1 MESKLLRFF
10 KGYVQI
16 EIKSPFPQR
25 FFNMCVFHNIVLW
38 GLCPSLEG
46 YCLYLSLKDFFKLRP
61 IARKSN
67 TKVIVI
73 SRLGLPFALH
83 KYANRKAFLISV
95 LAVIAGI
102 YGLSLFVWQI
112 EINSLEI
119 YEKEQI
125 LSFLSEQNIQ
135 YGMWKGNVDCE
146 TIERA
151 LRKEYGDIVWVS
163 AALEGTK
170 LQIQIKEN
178 TESYQENQLLEAA
191 SDLVATKSGEIY
203 SIVTRSGTPMV
214 TVGQQVKKGQVLIS
228 GREERQDDSKTVIG
242 YAESA
247 ADGDVLIQ
255 TIQDYNVSFPYEHQ
269 EKIFTKKKKTKFTIW
284 FFHKKISILKGIHD
298 FQTFESEEITQPL
311 VIGNSFY
318 LPVRYKKIQ
327 FREYE
332 LKTATYTKNQAKI
345 IANAQFAQYR
355 SKIEK
360 DEGKILH
367 KDVTVTLGQDTCTTK
382 GTVAIIEPAVTSQ
395 PMESLEAFEKQRQEM
410 MEHQAQSLAQ

>member
-1 MESKLLRFF
+1 MESKLLRFL

-25 FFNMCVFHNIVLW
+25 FFNMCAFHNIVLW
-38 GLCPSLEG
+38 GLCPSSEG
-46 YCLYLSLKDFFKLRP
+46 YCLFLSLKDFFKLRP

-67 TKVIVI
+67 TKVVVI
-73 SRLGLPFALH
+73 FRLGMPFVLH

-95 LAVIAGI
+95 LAVIVGI

-112 EINSLEI
+112 EINELEI
-119 YEKEQI
+119 YKKEEI
-125 LSFLSEQNIQ
+125 LNFLSEQNIQ
-135 YGMWKGNVDCE
+135 YGMWKGNVNCE
-146 TIERA
+146 RVERM
-151 LRKEYGDIVWVS
+151 LRKEYGDVVWVS

-178 TESYQENQLLEAA
+178 TESYQEEQLLEAA
-191 SDLVATKSGEIY
+191 SDLVATKNGEIY

-214 TVGQQVKKGQVLIS
+214 AVGQQVKKGQVLIS
-228 GREERQDDSKTVIG
+228 GREERLDDNKTVIG

-255 TIQDYNVSFPYEHQ
+255 TIQNYNVSFPYEHQ
-269 EKIFTKKKKTKFTIW
+269 KKNFTKKKKTRFTIW

-298 FQTFESEEITQPL
+298 FQTFESEETTQPL

-318 LPVRYKKIQ
+318 LPVRYEKVR

-332 LKTATYTKNQAKI
+332 LKTASYTKDQARA
-345 IANAQFAQYR
+345 IANAQFAKYK
-355 SKIEK
+355 SGIEK
-360 DEGKILH
+360 EEGRILH
-367 KDVTVTLGQDTCTTK
+367 KSITVTLGKDICTTK
-382 GTVAIIEPAVTSQ
+382 GTVTIVEPAVTSH
-395 PMESLEAFEKQRQEM
+395 PLESLEVFEKQRQEM
-410 MEHQAQSLAQ
+410 AKQAQSLVP